1 MSRVA
6 GTRQPEPREG
16 EAGPAGWRR
25 GPQYR
30 GSRVMPAEGRG
41 LPPMDYGDKLPPSP
55 QYIFTPPRRYI
66 FTPPLTTL
74 RMPVLWA
81 VSRSIVQ

>member
-1 MSRVA
+1 
-6 GTRQPEPREG
+6 
-16 EAGPAGWRR
+16 
-25 GPQYR
+25 
-30 GSRVMPAEGRG
+30 MPAEGRG